1 MATGRLR
8 LMTGKPKR
16 ASTPKA
22 MGTKTMVRMVL
33 LWKTKPEYIIKK
45 VRMTYST
52 QKGVLEVM
60 PRLSKAA

>member
-8 LMTGKPKR
+8 LMTGNPKR

-33 LWKTKPEYIIKK
+33 LWKTKPDYIIKK
-45 VRMTYST
+45 VRMT
-52 QKGVLEVM
+52 
-60 PRLSKAA
+60 